1 MATVARDLDHVLVAG
16 VAAMIAAIIR
26 IACDRTNT
34 HFMFTFSFV
43 CHSLIPLIY
52 AAKCYTRESFPA
64 FLTVGNRDIDIYFFL
79 LCSRNTAVKY

>member
-16 VAAMIAAIIR
+16 VAAMIAAILR

-52 AAKCYTRESFPA
+52 AAKRYIHGSILA
-64 FLTVGNRDIDIYFFL
+64 FLTVGN
-79 LCSRNTAVKY
+79 